1 METKGYVV
9 IEIQTMA
16 DGTLA
21 ILKDGFNDEGK
32 AWQKYYTVLSF
43 AAVSNL
49 PCHAATI
56 MDNKGFVMDNR
67 YFEHGEEKTNGGE

>member
-1 METKGYVV
+1 METKGYAV
-9 IEIQTMA
+9 IEIQTQ
-16 DGTLA
+16 DNGQLS
-21 ILKDGFNDEGK
+21 ILKDGFTDEGK

-43 AAVSNL
+43 AAVSTL

-67 YFEHGEEKTNGGE
+67 YFENGVEMPEEA